1 MLKLHKNKEITL
13 LLESTWYWQVTNEV
27 FPLLT
32 RLPLLKGTSIIR
44 KGKELILERITEERE
59 LNEGLLNKMEE
70 KEGRSN
76 EKDWLLE
83 DTW

>member
-13 LLESTWYWQVTNEV
+13 LLESAWYWQVTNEV
-27 FPLLT
+27 FRWLK

-59 LNEGLLNKMEE
+59 LNEWLLNKMEE
-70 KEGRSN
+70 KEG
-76 EKDWLLE
+76 K
-83 DTW
+83 